1 MGKGFAKKKKQMRQL
16 QSQIEDMQA
25 QMADKK
31 VTGTAGNGLVEVTL
45 NGNQELEEIKIN
57 PDCVDPEDV
66 EGLEDLIKEAFR
78 KANEQLQSGMNEMGL
93 PQDIPGMPGMPDLGF
108 NL

>member
-1 MGKGFAKKKKQMRQL
+1 MREL
-16 QSQIEDMQA
+16 QSQIQDMQA

-45 NGNQELEEIKIN
+45 NGNQELEKIKIN
-57 PDCVDPEDV
+57 PDCVDPEDI

-93 PQDIPGMPGMPDLGF
+93 PEGIPGMPGMSDLGF